1 MMKSPLWLETSSIPK
16 FPTLDQEL
24 TVDICLVG
32 AGITGITLAYLLKDT
47 PLKIALIDSD
57 EFLHGSTAYT
67 TAKLTAQHDLIYATM
82 IKNYGLDQ
90 AKYYAQAQRQAIQF
104 VRKTCEQLNIDC
116 HLETL
121 PAYLYTDDDQQVQN
135 LVDEFEAAKQI
146 GFDCDLLDEL
156 DLPFPVKKA
165 LVYHEQAQYHP
176 LHFLTGLLQEVMTAS
191 NMNLYANTP
200 ARDLRLND
208 NGTYSVLTDTNF
220 SIHAKKVVQCCHF
233 PFYDDLSLLFA
244 RAEINHS
251 YLMAIEKAHPF
262 PKGMYLSVDS
272 DSHTIRTYDS
282 LLIVGGESHRPGT
295 VVDTNQNYQ
304 KIKDFAKTYFHSD
317 KVVYEW
323 STQDYVTSDQIPYIG
338 RLHADNDSLYVA
350 TGYCKW
356 GMSNGIVAAL
366 LLADLIQEKENPWAS
381 LFAPSRFNLK
391 AQFKELL
398 KNNAEVAFEY
408 IKGKLKK
415 GDKSLYLD
423 VDEATIIQ
431 TDHGKYGVYKD
442 QDGNLYTLDITC
454 PHMGC
459 ELVFNTAEKTWDCPC
474 HGSRFSYRGE
484 VIEGPAHTPLSSHKN
499 HIDPNVFN

>member
-1 MMKSPLWLETSSIPK
+1 MKNPLWLETSSIPT
-16 FPTLDQEL
+16 FPSLNQEL
-24 TVDICLVG
+24 SVDICLVG

-47 PLKIALIDSD
+47 HLKIALIDSD
-57 EFLHGSTAYT
+57 DFLHGSTAYT

-90 AKYYAQAQRQAIQF
+90 AKCYVNAQNQAIQF
-104 VRKTCEQLNIDC
+104 VRESCKQLNIDC

-121 PAYLYTDDDQQVQN
+121 PAYLYTEDENQVKN
-135 LVDEFEAAKQI
+135 IVDEFEAAKEL
-146 GFDCDLLDEL
+146 GFECALLDKL
-156 DLPFPVKKA
+156 DLPFSVKKA
-165 LVYHEQAQYHP
+165 LVFEQQAQYHP
-176 LHFLTGLLQEVMTAS
+176 LLFLTGLLQEVTSSS
-191 NMNLYANTP
+191 NISLYANTP

-244 RAEINHS
+244 RAEIDHS
-251 YLMAIEKAHPF
+251 YLMAIKDAHPF

-272 DSHTIRTYDS
+272 NSRTIRTYDD
-282 LLIVGGESHRPGT
+282 LLIVGGENHRPGT
-295 VVDTNQNYQ
+295 VADTNQNYQ

-317 KVVYEW
+317 KVAYEW

-338 RLHADNDSLYVA
+338 RLHDDNESLYVA

-356 GMSNGIVAAL
+356 GMTNGIVAAL
-366 LLADLIQEKENPWAS
+366 LLADLIQGKENSWTS
-381 LFAPSRFNLK
+381 LFTPSRFNLK

-398 KNNAEVAFEY
+398 KNNGEVAVEY

-423 VDEATIIQ
+423 FDEATVIQ
-431 TDHGKYGVYKD
+431 TDHGKCGVYKD
-442 QDGNLYTLDITC
+442 LDGKLYTIDITC
-454 PHMGC
+454 PHLGC

-484 VIEGPAHTPLSSHKN
+484 VIEGPAHTPLSSYKN
-499 HIDPNVFN
+499 NIDPNIFN